1 MRKAIAIIVDWFGP
15 YDLPAAREASRRDFG
30 AGAYV
35 AIGKQKYQ
43 SSTWIQYI
51 GISSSNLCQ
60 RLAED
65 HSKLRLITRGR
76 KIWLG
81 EVASVG
87 VSGPKQKR
95 TDFLLDLVEWAHAFF
110 LELPLNERKRLAPP
124 RRAITVVNRWW
135 GTDFFTPK
143 RRRPHTDWPIVI
155 DYAGGGY
162 PVRMSWRWDRSTVP
176 HELA

>member
-1 MRKAIAIIVDWFGP
+1 MGRSP
-15 YDLPAAREASRRDFG
+15 
-30 AGAYV
+30 
-35 AIGKQKYQ
+35 IGKQKYQ
-43 SSTWIQYI
+43 RSTSIQYI

-60 RLAED
+60 RLKED
-65 HSKLRLITRGR
+65 HSKLRLITRAR

-87 VSGPKQKR
+87 ISGPKQKR

-110 LELPLNERKRLAPP
+110 LELPLNERKRLTPP
-124 RRAITVVNRWW
+124 SRAITVVNRWW

-143 RRRPHTDWPIVI
+143 RKRPHTDWPIVI
-155 DYAGGGY
+155 DYSGGDY

-176 HELA
+176 HELAGKV